1 MEEINYNDSNYL
13 CGHIGLA
20 IMQYEIYKPEEEKIR
35 KIYEN
40 LAKYGIKRNEDFSFF
55 HKNGKD
61 YLIYG
66 IFLHNQF
73 PDMFK
78 NIKHVDY
85 LHPSMRKNSF
95 DLFWDISMKEVY
107 YNNVHSDPNKFISFE
122 INPLFE
128 LIVGTNEYKNHIIKD
143 FFQEYFDNDI
153 CSIEQFPNY
162 SFTIFSCYDNKYNIN
177 DIKKF
182 PNLYMANLG
191 LQYTFELKGEELFT
205 KINNKWYFE
214 IIFPINN
221 LDPVRWVIGRIFLR
235 KYPVTFSPSTR
246 LLGFY
251 LNKEIKNEKEINE
264 EKKEQK
270 IIEEINKKNN
280 GNYFTKD
287 FLGYVKIIIIALI
300 FTIVGLIIG
309 KKIFAMRKKRA
320 NELIDDYY
328 QYDSEKKDIKN
339 DNLTS
344 TNIEMN
350 SKLGLK

>member
-1 MEEINYNDSNYL
+1 MLAGIFLLFIIIFINQFQFSSLYLFYELKTSQEKNSIESLLSFNSTYTVLEIGSPPQKVNFNFTLDHHQISFTNNNNGEICSPKKAFYQKKSSSFKGPLEIEPRKDNNNHKYIYTDNFKTPYEINYSYDIEIEEFPFFSMEKINYNDSNYL

-73 PDMFK
+73 SDMFK

-128 LIVGTNEYKNHIIKD
+128 LIVGTIEYKII
-143 FFQEYFDNDI
+143 
-153 CSIEQFPNY
+153 
-162 SFTIFSCYDNKYNIN
+162 
-177 DIKKF
+177 
-182 PNLYMANLG
+182 L
-191 LQYTFELKGEELFT
+191 
-205 KINNKWYFE
+205 
-214 IIFPINN
+214 
-221 LDPVRWVIGRIFLR
+221 
-235 KYPVTFSPSTR
+235 
-246 LLGFY
+246 
-251 LNKEIKNEKEINE
+251 
-264 EKKEQK
+264 
-270 IIEEINKKNN
+270 
-280 GNYFTKD
+280 
-287 FLGYVKIIIIALI
+287 
-300 FTIVGLIIG
+300 
-309 KKIFAMRKKRA
+309 
-320 NELIDDYY
+320 
-328 QYDSEKKDIKN
+328 
-339 DNLTS
+339 
-344 TNIEMN
+344 
-350 SKLGLK
+350 